1 MVLNIE
7 ALLPQHQQAKRIYV
21 AYSGGVDSHVLLHLC
36 AMSPMIKNKLS
47 AVYVHHGL
55 QLAADAWADHCQR
68 TAEAL
73 GVDCLVLRV
82 NASPKSG
89 ESPEEAARN
98 ARYQALKPL
107 LSAED
112 VLVVAQHQQDQLETM
127 LLQLFR
133 GSGLKGL
140 SAMPEVAVFGKGL
153 LLRPLLNIGKH
164 LIDEYAKSQAL
175 QWIEDPTNK
184 LSDYDRNFLRNDIVP
199 QLQQRWPGLAKSV
212 SRSAQHCAEAQAML
226 ADVAKDLLA
235 NLIDVTDNTLPI
247 DKLLQLSA
255 AEQRWVIRQWFGQM
269 GLKMPS
275 QATLGRLFTEVLA
288 ANDDREPLL
297 AGKEYCLRR
306 YRNKLF
312 CLQTKAEE
320 CLFQGIWDSSNN
332 PLYLGGGDYLC
343 WSVASQGIALS
354 VWEQAQI
361 TVQYRQGGEKIR
373 LPHRQGSHDLKKLY
387 QEAGIPPWQRSA
399 MPLIYLDGRLAAVA
413 DRWLSADFYQES
425 LDDCVRLHWQ
435 SAVAGQKSADEV
447 VF

>member
-7 ALLPQHQQAKRIYV
+7 ELLPQHQQAKRIYV

-36 AMSPMIKNKLS
+36 AMSPMIKNMLS

-55 QLAADAWADHCQR
+55 QLAADAWADHCQL
-68 TAEAL
+68 TAQAL

-82 NASPKSG
+82 NALPKLG

-107 LSAED
+107 LSSED
-112 VLVVAQHQQDQLETM
+112 LLVVAQHQQDQLETV

-140 SAMPEVAVFGKGL
+140 SAMPEVAAFGEGL

-164 LIDEYAKSQAL
+164 LIDEYAKSHAL

-199 QLQQRWPGLAKSV
+199 QLQQRWPRLAKSV

-226 ADVAKDLLA
+226 ADVANDLLA
-235 NLIDVTDNTLPI
+235 NLIDLTDNTLLI

-255 AEQRWVIRQWFGQM
+255 AEQSWVIRQWFWQM

-297 AGKEYCLRR
+297 AGKGYCLRR

-312 CLQTKAEE
+312 CLQTQAAESY
-320 CLFQGIWDSSNN
+320 FQGIWDSSNN
-332 PLYLGGGDYLC
+332 PLYLGGGDYLQ
-343 WSVASQGIALS
+343 WSIASQGIALS
-354 VWEQAQI
+354 VWQQAQI
-361 TVQYRQGGEKIR
+361 TVKYRQGGEKIR
-373 LPHRQGSHDLKKLY
+373 LPHRQGSHDLKKLC
-387 QEAGIPPWQRSA
+387 QEAGIPPWQRSV

-413 DRWLSADFYQES
+413 DRWLSADFYQEN